1 MISKKVFSSSLIL
14 SAMLTLIA
22 CGGNNYLSLEDAATD
37 LSTKIGTYLSELTS
51 SAGFNT
57 KALPNLFA
65 EKFLDGGFTKA
76 DLENSLTAN
85 STALVTNPELSLFPI
100 ATVTNAKLSGCDSNN
115 ICTLNGTLT
124 NSDADTTS
132 VDFSTKVLVSVGGVI
147 YFYGDQSSTSSI

>member
-1 MISKKVFSSSLIL
+1 
-14 SAMLTLIA
+14 MLTLIA
-22 CGGNNYLSLEDAATD
+22 CGGNNALSLEDAATD

-65 EKFLDGGFTKA
+65 EKYLDGGFTKA

-85 STALVTNPELSLFPI
+85 STALGTNPGLSLFPI

-132 VDFSTKVLVSVGGVI
+132 VDFSTKVLVSLGVV

>member
-1 MISKKVFSSSLIL
+1 MITKRVFSSSLIL

-22 CGGNNYLSLEDAATD
+22 CGGNNPLSLEDAAID

-85 STALVTNPELSLFPI
+85 STALGTNPELSLFPM
-100 ATVTNAKLSGCDSNN
+100 ATVTNAKLSGCDGNN
-115 ICTLNGTLT
+115 ICTLNATLT

-132 VDFSTKVLVSVGGVI
+132 VDFSTKVLVSLGVV

>member
-14 SAMLTLIA
+14 SAGLILSA
-22 CGGNNYLSLEDAATD
+22 CGGHSALNLEGAAND
-37 LSTKIGTYLSELTS
+37 LATKIGTYLSALTS
-51 SAGFNT
+51 SAGFDS
-57 KALPNLFA
+57 KALPTLFN

-76 DLENSLTAN
+76 DLENSLNAN
-85 STALVTNPELSLFPI
+85 STALGTNPELSLFPI

-132 VDFSTKVLVSVGGVI
+132 VEFSTKVLVSLGVV

>member
-1 MISKKVFSSSLIL
+1 MITKRVFSSSLIL

-22 CGGNNYLSLEDAATD
+22 CGGNNALSLEDAATD

-65 EKFLDGGFTKA
+65 EKYLDGGFTKA

-85 STALVTNPELSLFPI
+85 STALGTNPELSLFPI

-132 VDFSTKVLVSVGGVI
+132 VDFSTKVLVSLGVV

>member
-1 MISKKVFSSSLIL
+1 MFTKRVFSSSLVL

-22 CGGNNYLSLEDAATD
+22 CGGNNSPSLEDAATD

-57 KALPNLFA
+57 KNLPNLFA

-76 DLENSLTAN
+76 DLVNSLTAN
-85 STALVTNPELSLFPI
+85 STALESNPELSLFPI

-132 VDFSTKVLVSVGGVI
+132 VEFSTKVLVSLGVV